1 MDDGDDALRMLLES
15 TRGFVSATGDMSS
28 VRAARARPAGFDP
41 AEKIAIFRIP
51 GSWEDE
57 GFALLDEYG
66 VEYVD
71 RSVSMHEAAGRAVE
85 KVGG

>member
-1 MDDGDDALRMLLES
+1 MIKGCLE
-15 TRGFVSATGDMSS
+15 
-28 VRAARARPAGFDP
+28 AGFDP

-57 GFALLDEYG
+57 GFALLDRYG

-71 RSVSMHEAAGRAVE
+71 RSVSMHEAAARAVA
-85 KVGG
+85 KMGV